1 MTGVAMDHLRRP
13 SGNRITPRIAVP
25 EAAERDRTG
34 SAAESLQ
41 RSAEVP
47 KQASSELRSYA
58 FAWHGR
64 VYAFGGAWFAFR
76 RPERKAIR
84 KALENSG
91 ATHWTKVPGDG
102 AIHIGAFRLPGERGR
117 IRCAVEA
124 ARIHLGSDFIAAFEL
139 GSASLPKAWW
149 VVAIA
154 DNAVLLDSVFEDLQ
168 SAQSAYQEMFV
179 PGRSFSVQ
187 AAPEDFSPNASQET
201 PLQDFLDLSD
211 LAIRRIAPRK
221 LPALV
226 AVAALM
232 LLTAGLAA
240 ASLRNESQ
248 PPPAAGPDPVIP
260 EYPTVT
266 DPRAFGLNCEAAIAE
281 ALLAGPAGWQLESAS
296 CADGQSV
303 LGFQGGPSRAFQDLY
318 RDATIA
324 VASGHAT
331 ASVAVDSPVRALLPG
346 ELGITSREDLEKRL
360 SSFGNAP
367 RFELVHAADEAAP
380 FDSYRFE
387 LASREPMPALIQ
399 TIADMPNAEWT
410 EVRFAP
416 GQLQWHVVGL
426 IHVRPE

>member
-1 MTGVAMDHLRRP
+1 MTGGAMAHNRPP
-13 SGNRITPRIAVP
+13 SGNRIPPRFTAP
-25 EAAERDRTG
+25 EAAEGDQTV
-34 SAAESLQ
+34 SAAESRQ

-47 KQASSELRSYA
+47 RQASSEPRSYA

-102 AIHIGAFRLPGERGR
+102 ATHIGAFRLPGERGR

-139 GSASLPKAWW
+139 SSASLPRAWW
-149 VVAIA
+149 VVAVA
-154 DNAVLLDSVFEDLQ
+154 DNAVLLDRVFEDLQ
-168 SAQSAYQEMFV
+168 AARSAYQEMFV

-187 AAPEDFSPNASQET
+187 AAPGDFSPNASQET
-201 PLQDFLDLSD
+201 PLEDFLDLSD
-211 LAIRRIAPRK
+211 RAIRRIAPRR
-221 LPALV
+221 LPALL
-226 AVAALM
+226 AVAAMM
-232 LLTAGLAA
+232 LLTGGLAA
-240 ASLRNESQ
+240 ASLRSESQ

-266 DPRAFGLNCEAAIAE
+266 DPRAFGLSCEAAIAE

-296 CADGQSV
+296 CANGLSV
-303 LGFQGGPSRAFQDLY
+303 LGFLGGPSQALQDLY
-318 RDATIA
+318 RDAAIA
-324 VASGHAT
+324 ESGGHAT
-331 ASVAVDSPVRALLPG
+331 ASVTLDSPVRALLPG
-346 ELGITSREDLEKRL
+346 ELGIASREDLGKRL

-367 RFELVHAADEAAP
+367 RFDLVHAAHEAAP

-399 TIADMPNAEWT
+399 SIAGMPNVEWT

-416 GQLQWHVVGL
+416 DQLQWHVVGL

>member
-1 MTGVAMDHLRRP
+1 MTSGAMAHLRRP
-13 SGNRITPRIAVP
+13 SGNRIPPRIAAP
-25 EAAERDRTG
+25 EAAEGDQTG
-34 SAAESLQ
+34 SAAESRQ
-41 RSAEVP
+41 RQAEAP
-47 KQASSELRSYA
+47 RQASSEPWSYA

-91 ATHWTKVPGDG
+91 ATHWTKIPGDG
-102 AIHIGAFRLPGERGR
+102 ATHIGAFRLPGERGR

-139 GSASLPKAWW
+139 SSASLPRAWW
-149 VVAIA
+149 VVAVA
-154 DNAVLLDSVFEDLQ
+154 DNAVLLDSVLEDLQ
-168 SAQSAYQEMFV
+168 AAQSAYQEMFV

-187 AAPEDFSPNASQET
+187 VAPGDFSPNAFQET
-201 PLQDFLDLSD
+201 PLEDFLDLSD

-221 LPALV
+221 LPALM
-226 AVAALM
+226 AVAGMM
-232 LLTAGLAA
+232 LLTGGLAA
-240 ASLRNESQ
+240 AGLRNESQ
-248 PPPAAGPDPVIP
+248 PPPPAGPDPVTP
-260 EYPTVT
+260 GYPTVT
-266 DPRAFGLNCEAAIAE
+266 DPGAFGLSCEAAIAE

-296 CADGQSV
+296 CADGRSV
-303 LGFQGGPSRAFQDLY
+303 LGFQGGPSRALQDLY
-318 RDATIA
+318 RDAA
-324 VASGHAT
+324 VAEASGHAT
-331 ASVAVDSPVRALLPG
+331 ASVALNSPVRTLLPG
-346 ELGITSREDLEKRL
+346 ELGVASREDLGKRL

-367 RFELVHAADEAAP
+367 RFELVHAAHEAAP

-399 TIADMPNAEWT
+399 TIAGIPNAEWT

-416 GQLQWHVVGL
+416 DQLQWHVVGL